1 MVVVSML
8 GKINPE
14 RGASRIAVSITIL
27 LLSVILLLII
37 PSCGG
42 GGGGAPAPFIQF
54 LPVGTSVTD
63 FVVFQGFNYYAA
75 TVIPGELY
83 KISITGLDDDADL
96 FVFGTDS
103 TFTFLATCSID
114 NTVFFDT
121 FPEDC
126 VIRASGST
134 LYFGVDGTFLLTS
147 AGLYT
152 IRVELLTITDRVLSM
167 PFTDIIARTDAG
179 VYSVPVGAGT
189 YTISITGLTND
200 ADLYVFGND
209 GSFTF
214 QVTCPNTLKTGT
226 MSEDCTL
233 TSDIGNLYFIVDGLF
248 SSTASVTYTALVTPS
263 P

>member
-1 MVVVSML
+1 MRQVVSMR
-8 GKINPE
+8 GKIIPA
-14 RGASRIAVSITIL
+14 RGASRFAVSITIL
-27 LLSVILLLII
+27 LLLIILLLII

-42 GGGGAPAPFIQF
+42 GGGGAPAPSIQF

-63 FVVFQGFNYYAA
+63 FVVFLGFNYYAA

-114 NTVFFDT
+114 NTAFFDS

-126 VIRASGST
+126 VIRASGGT
-134 LYFGVDGTFLLTS
+134 LYFGVDGTFLSAS

-152 IRVELLTITDRVLSM
+152 IRVELLTMTVLST
-167 PFTDIIARTDAG
+167 PFTDTIARTDAG
-179 VYSVPVGAGT
+179 VYSVPVAAGT
-189 YTISITGLTND
+189 YTISIFGLSDD

-209 GSFTF
+209 SSFTF
-214 QVTCPNTLKTGT
+214 PVRCRNTLFSGT
-226 MSEDCTL
+226 TPENCTL
-233 TSDIGNLYFIVDGLF
+233 TSGSGNLYFIVDGLF
-248 SSTASVTYTALVTPS
+248 SSTTSVTYTALVTPF